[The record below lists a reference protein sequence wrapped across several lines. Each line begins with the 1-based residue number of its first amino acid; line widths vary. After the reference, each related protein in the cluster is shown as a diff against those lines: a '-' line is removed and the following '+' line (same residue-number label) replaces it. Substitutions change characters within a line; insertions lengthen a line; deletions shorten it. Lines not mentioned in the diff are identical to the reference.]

1 MMLSLRNRV
10 LTFGSAR
17 RMLRRS
23 IDVRINVRYHF
34 IQHDE
39 EGCIHDEHYGYG
51 GP

>member
-34 IQHDE
+34 IHHDE